1 MCRLVHG
8 STFLLIFALVSLFE
22 IKMPKL
28 TIFVG
33 STKMSLASTLKSAKQ
48 LKKVRASQSVFF
60 SRTFEEDKYLPR
72 KV

>member
-33 STKMSLASTLKSAKQ
+33 STKMSLASILKSAKQ
-48 LKKVRASQSVFF
+48 RASQSVFF